1 MALWRFIKVLIAA
14 LIIFAVVNF
23 FISNSASESNS
34 LATQVSFKFNV
45 PPFIYLES
53 IDFSVGFLLIMSFT
67 LGMVFAA
74 LIGALNAFTR
84 SREVKMKNKTIRE
97 LEKEID
103 ELRDSLVRER
113 NVLPEVK
120 ISEELNRLPDQPEIH

>member
-1 MALWRFIKVLIAA
+1 MAIWRFVKVILAA
-14 LIIFAVVNF
+14 LIIFIVVNF
-23 FISNSASESNS
+23 FITNSTTQSQS
-34 LATQVSFKFNV
+34 LATLVSFKFNM
-45 PPFIYLES
+45 PPILYLES
-53 IDFSVGFLLIMSFT
+53 IDFPVGYLLIIAFV

-74 LIGALNAFTR
+74 LIGAVNAFTR

-103 ELRDSLVRER
+103 ELRDSLAREK

-120 ISEELNRLPDQPEIH
+120 LSEEVNRLPEQPEIH